1 MIKPILFNTKMVR
14 AIQDD
19 RKTATRRLIKPQPD
33 ATFPYC
39 HEEHTGWHWTTSD
52 GDDDMMGWWPSFEK
66 GVKPPYQPGDILY
79 VRETWGWNYCYDCG
93 MADGGLDIVALNDGH
108 IDNDPFRCDDE
119 TAERVFFEKEKEYGC
134 YCYKASAEDD
144 EIPDG
149 DGRWHPSIHMP
160 KKAAR
165 LFLRVTGVRVEKL
178 QDITPADA
186 VYEGA
191 YEDCRECLDTYGST
205 GKQCC
210 YRDEDECS
218 QCESVIE
225 SFAEVWN
232 NCYASPQPVKEN
244 GKIVRYESYPWE
256 DIRETRT
263 YRGLPWLVIGNPWI
277 WVVEFERISKEEALK
292 NE

>member
-1 MIKPILFNTKMVR
+1 MKPTLFNTKMVR
-14 AIQDD
+14 AIQGD
-19 RKTATRRLIKPQPD
+19 RKTATRRLVKPQPD
-33 ATFPYC
+33 AMFPYC
-39 HEEHTGWHWTTSD
+39 HEEDTGRHWTTSD
-52 GDDDMMGWWPSFEK
+52 GDDDMMGWFPSFEK

-79 VRETWGWNYCYDCG
+79 VRETWHKDVVRY
-93 MADGGLDIVALNDGH
+93 M
-108 IDNDPFRCDDE
+108 
-119 TAERVFFEKEKEYGC
+119 
-134 YCYKASAEDD
+134 YKADYSEN
-144 EIPDG
+144 EKFYIDG
-149 DGRWHPSIHMP
+149 KETQIKWHPSIHMP
-160 KKAAR
+160 KEAAR
-165 LFLRVTGVRVEKL
+165 LFLRVTGVRAERL
-178 QDITPADA
+178 QDITPVGV

-191 YEDCRECLDTYGST
+191 YEDCRECLDTYSTT

-277 WVVEFERISKEEALK
+277 WVVEFERISKEEVLK
-292 NE
+292 